1 MSPQAAPFHADIARG
16 PDGGAA
22 FWIHA
27 DDGVRIRV
35 GIWPKADAIG
45 TVILL
50 PGRTEYI
57 EKYGIFAAG
66 MAERGFATLAI
77 DWRGQGL
84 AERMLDDARIG
95 HVNEF
100 RDFQRD
106 LRAALDLAEAQDMPR
121 PWHLLGHS
129 MGGAIGL
136 RAVMDGVP
144 VSSCAFS
151 GPMWDILMAA
161 PMRPLVSVL
170 TRVARGLG
178 RDNGLAPTTEAVPY
192 VNSAAFDG
200 NSLTNDPGMYQMMR
214 DQLAAHPDLC
224 LGGPSLRWLAEALRE
239 CKTLSARPSPDMAC
253 LTFLGSDEAIVSPTA
268 IHDRMGRWPRG
279 RLELVETGRHEVLM
293 DAPPMRND
301 VMDKIAVHF
310 REAGGA

>member
-1 MSPQAAPFHADIARG
+1 MAAEAAPFHADIAHG
-16 PDGGAA
+16 PETGAA
-22 FWIHA
+22 FWVHA

-35 GIWPKADAIG
+35 GIWPKDDASG

-84 AERMLDDARIG
+84 AQRMLADARIG

-106 LRAALDLAEAQDMPR
+106 LRAALDLAEAHQMPR

-136 RAVMDGVP
+136 RAVMEGVP
-144 VSSCAFS
+144 VTSCAFS
-151 GPMWDILMAA
+151 GPMWDILLAA
-161 PMRPLVSVL
+161 PMRPLISVL
-170 TRVARGLG
+170 TGVARRIG
-178 RDNGLAPTTEAVPY
+178 RDNGLAPTTEAIPY
-192 VNSAAFDG
+192 VLSAEFEG
-200 NSLTNDPGMYQMMR
+200 NSLTNDPEMYQMMR
-214 DQLAAHPDLC
+214 DQLGAYPDLC
-224 LGGPSLRWLAEALRE
+224 LGGPSMRWLSEALRD
-239 CKTLSARPSPDMAC
+239 CKALAARPSPDMPC
-253 LTFLGSDEAIVSPTA
+253 LTFLGSDESIVSPAA

-279 RLELVETGRHEVLM
+279 RLEIVPTGRHEVLM
-293 DAPPMRND
+293 DAPAMRNG
-301 VMDKIAVHF
+301 VMDKMAAHF
-310 REAGGA
+310 SAAS